1 MRVLIAEDDRIS
13 RRLVETSLSE
23 RGYEVIVTCNGV
35 DAWEVLKQEDAPQ
48 LAVLDW
54 MMPGMDGIDVCRK
67 IRAEKKEPYIYVV
80 LLTAKGSKEDIA
92 AGLDAGADD
101 YVTKPF
107 SVRELHARVRVGER
121 IIRLQ
126 TALEEHVKRLQ
137 ELDQLKNDFLST
149 VSHELRTPIA
159 VMRGGVTLILDGV
172 AGDITESQRD
182 LLMDTQSNIDR
193 LTRLITDLLDVSKI
207 EAGKITLRRRSVD
220 ACEIVRRILQSFDSQ
235 AQEKSIELTAQ
246 LPDDPLK
253 LFVDDDKITQIFSNL
268 LSNAI
273 RCTPEGGSISI
284 RVEEKENG
292 DVVECS
298 VSDTGIGIAEKDM
311 PRLFSKFEQ
320 LGRTEGSGY
329 KGTGLGLVIVKG
341 LVEKHGGKIWVESE
355 LGKGSMFTF
364 TLKKM
369 PFPKVLVVDDEK
381 SVVDIIKK
389 FLSRDDYQFIE
400 AFDGQ
405 EAVKKAKSEHPSLI
419 VLDMMLPGLD
429 GYGVIERLKEDKHTR
444 DIPIL
449 ILSAAT
455 VDKERIERVDDTL
468 QIPIMSKPIQQE
480 ELLNYVQEM
489 VSY

>member
-1 MRVLIAEDDRIS
+1 MRILIAEDDRIS
-13 RRLVETSLSE
+13 RRLVQTSLGE
-23 RGYEVIVTCNGV
+23 RGYEVITTCNGF
-35 DAWEVLKQEDAPQ
+35 DAWEALRQEDAPQ

-67 IRAEKKEPYIYVV
+67 IRTEKKEPYIYII

-107 SVRELHARVRVGER
+107 NVRELHARVRVGER
-121 IIRLQ
+121 MVRLQ

-193 LTRLITDLLDVSKI
+193 LTRLIDDLLDVSKI
-207 EAGKITLRRRSVD
+207 EAGKMILRRRSVD
-220 ACEIVRRILQSFDSQ
+220 LCDIIRRIQQSFESQ
-235 AQEKSIELTAQ
+235 AQAKSIELTAQ

-268 LSNAI
+268 LSNAL
-273 RCTPEGGSISI
+273 RCTNEGGFISI
-284 RVEEKENG
+284 RVEEKKDS

-298 VSDTGIGIAEKDM
+298 VSDTGIGIAERDM

-329 KGTGLGLVIVKG
+329 KGTGLGLVIVRG

-355 LGKGSMFTF
+355 LGKGATFSF

-369 PFPKVLVVDDEK
+369 PFPKILVVDDEK

-389 FLSRDDYQFIE
+389 FLSRDDYQFVE
-400 AFDGQ
+400 AYDGK
-405 EAVKKAKSEHPSLI
+405 EAVRKAKAEHPSLI
-419 VLDMMLPGLD
+419 VLDMMLPELD
-429 GYGVIERLKEDKHTR
+429 GYEVIERLKEDKYTQ

-455 VDKERIERVDDTL
+455 VDKERIERVDGTL
-468 QIPIMSKPIQQE
+468 QIPIMGKPIQPE
-480 ELLNYVQEM
+480 ELLGHVQAM